1 VRDGAEGVGRMG
13 GFLGA
18 DTDQLIGA
26 GETMEQRGVRLEEI
40 GEALSAAIART
51 RWTGPDRDRFCES
64 FEASVLPLIRDSSV
78 RLGTGARA
86 LYRHAAQQDLAS
98 IADGSIDSARYAELL
113 EGESWSDIINW
124 AQDAWESTPFD
135 DPLTLEDLGG
145 RYIDSPE
152 GSGFDPADVDLSA
165 EAIGSQVMRQGGLG
179 DCWLLA
185 GLMAAAQSDPD
196 FLARN
201 ISLREDGTWEVTLY
215 EDGEP
220 VTVTVSPDQLARD
233 GARVDGDGDANTW
246 YDDEIGYM
254 SIFEQAA
261 INHLGP
267 DYESV
272 IADTPQA
279 GLELITGAG
288 ADGSDILGGQPSAED
303 LQSALE
309 NGAPITVMTDPI
321 MPFRD
326 DLASAHVYQ
335 VQSVDPETDEVVLVN
350 PWGDGAGKPHL
361 VTVPMDFFY
370 GNNIVM
376 TGVGAPPEDWG

>member
-1 VRDGAEGVGRMG
+1 MG

-40 GEALSAAIART
+40 GEALSAAIARAS
-51 RWTGPDRDRFCES
+51 WTGPDRDRFCES
-64 FEASVLPLIRDSSV
+64 FEASVLPLIREASV

-98 IADGSIDSARYAELL
+98 SADGSIDSARYAELL

-124 AQDAWESTPFD
+124 AQDAWEKTPFD
-135 DPLTLEDLGG
+135 DPMTIDDLGG
-145 RYIDSPE
+145 RYVDSPE
-152 GSGFDPADVDLSA
+152 GAGFDPADVDLSA
-165 EAIGSQVMRQGGLG
+165 EAIGSQVMRQGTLG
-179 DCWLLA
+179 DCWFLA
-185 GLMAAAQSDPD
+185 GLMAAAQSDPE

-201 ISLREDGTWEVTLY
+201 ITLREDGTWDVTLY

-220 VTVTVSPDQLARD
+220 VTVTVSPDELVRD
-233 GARVDGDGDANTW
+233 GARVDNDGSGNFWD
-246 YDDEIGYM
+246 DDEIGYM
-254 SIFEQAA
+254 SIYEQAA

-288 ADGSDILGGQPSAED
+288 ANGSDILGGQPSAED
-303 LQSALE
+303 LHRALE
-309 NGAPITVMTDPI
+309 TGAPITVMTDPI
-321 MPFRD
+321 MPFRG

-335 VQSVDPETDEVVLVN
+335 VQSVDPETEEVVLVN

>member
-1 VRDGAEGVGRMG
+1 MG

-40 GEALSAAIART
+40 GEALSAAIARAS
-51 RWTGPDRDRFCES
+51 WTGPDRDRFCES
-64 FEASVLPLIRDSSV
+64 FEASVLPLIREASV

-98 IADGSIDSARYAELL
+98 SADGSIDSARYAELL

-124 AQDAWESTPFD
+124 AQDAWEKTPFD
-135 DPLTLEDLGG
+135 DPMTIEDLGG
-145 RYIDSPE
+145 RYVDSPE
-152 GSGFDPADVDLSA
+152 GAGFDPADVDLSA
-165 EAIGSQVMRQGGLG
+165 EAIGSQVMRQGTLG
-179 DCWLLA
+179 DCWFLA
-185 GLMAAAQSDPD
+185 GLMAAAQSDPE

-201 ISLREDGTWEVTLY
+201 ITLREDGTWDVTLY

-220 VTVTVSPDQLARD
+220 VTVTVSPDELVRD
-233 GARVDGDGDANTW
+233 GARVDNDGSGNFWD
-246 YDDEIGYM
+246 DDEIGYM
-254 SIFEQAA
+254 SIYEQAA

-288 ADGSDILGGQPSAED
+288 ANGSDILGGQPSAED
-303 LQSALE
+303 LHRALE
-309 NGAPITVMTDPI
+309 TGAPITVMTDPI
-321 MPFRD
+321 MPFRG

-335 VQSVDPETDEVVLVN
+335 VQSVDPETEEVVLVN